1 MHSPLPLL
9 LETIRIEN
17 GEVFNLPY
25 HQKRFDKSRKRL
37 FGTEKN
43 LELSNLITTA
53 PSRGLYRC
61 RIVYGREIQSVE
73 YLPYT
78 PKEIHLLRVVSA
90 KIEYPCKY
98 LNRDDFNTLLREN
111 SDVDEILIEKD
122 GLLTDTTISNIA
134 FYDGNTWFTPQKPL
148 LEGTMRAKLIDE
160 GFLKTKEITKEELPR
175 YTQVALINAMIGFK
189 ILNHVNIQM

>member
-61 RIVYGREIQSVE
+61 RIVYDREIQSVE

-78 PKEIHLLRVVSA
+78 PKEIRQLRVVSA

-98 LNRDDFNTLLREN
+98 LNRDNFNTLLREN

-160 GFLKTKEITKEELPR
+160 GFLKRKEITKEELPR